1 MGRNPILLSFASTK
15 AMRTSLRLSA
25 LSVADALVR
34 PPPPPDGR
42 CYPLHRRQGL
52 WHTSGQLTCVRT
64 CAAGGLFKKGGS
76 GSGLGRRTARVGS
89 DGVSMAY
96 AARSRSCALRQS
108 RLAVSMVSMGRLKAD
123 PNRHQPRRRRGC
135 LLSPCLPACLP
146 VPACL
151 PSCLPVCPTESVC
164 VRLQFADTG
173 LHMCGLI
180 CCLRVC
186 VVCVCHGDV

>member
-15 AMRTSLRLSA
+15 AMRTPLRLSA

-64 CAAGGLFKKGGS
+64 CAAGGLFKKGGGVGF
-76 GSGLGRRTARVGS
+76 GSWSQDGEGRKRRRIDGICRTVAFVCFAAVAPRNLDGPAESRPKSAPASAAARV
-89 DGVSMAY
+89 
-96 AARSRSCALRQS
+96 
-108 RLAVSMVSMGRLKAD
+108 
-123 PNRHQPRRRRGC
+123 PP
-135 LLSPCLPACLP
+135 LSLPACLPASACLP

-151 PSCLPVCPTESVC
+151 SVC
-164 VRLQFADTG
+164 LCAFAVCRHRSAYVRINMLPASV
-173 LHMCGLI
+173 
-180 CCLRVC
+180 CCVRV
-186 VVCVCHGDV
+186 

>member
-1 MGRNPILLSFASTK
+1 MGRNPILLSFASAK
-15 AMRTSLRLSA
+15 AMRTPLRLSA

-64 CAAGGLFKKGGS
+64 CAAGGLFKKGGGL

-108 RLAVSMVSMGRLKAD
+108 LHAISMGRLKAD

-146 VPACL
+146 VPAC
-151 PSCLPVCPTESVC
+151 PCLPACLSLCPSVC
-164 VRLQFADTG
+164 VCSLQTQVCLLVCAD
-173 LHMCGLI
+173 
-180 CCLRVC
+180 
-186 VVCVCHGDV
+186 